1 MVAKRWTLRL
11 IRFVKLLFVE
21 FKCLVAR
28 FVQYLREQKSLRL
41 EWLVF
46 VHDFCMNTYNNNN
59 KNEF

>member
-1 MVAKRWTLRL
+1 MLRD
-11 IRFVKLLFVE
+11 IVFVKLLFVE